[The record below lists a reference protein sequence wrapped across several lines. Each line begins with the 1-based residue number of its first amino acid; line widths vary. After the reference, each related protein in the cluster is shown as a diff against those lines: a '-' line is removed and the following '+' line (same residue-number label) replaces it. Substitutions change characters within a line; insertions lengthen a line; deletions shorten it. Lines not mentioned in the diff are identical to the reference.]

1 LDITQGDPLTIINV
15 RDFQLIFNSQSL
27 TCLYY
32 SLRSVQMK
40 LYSMNKREFAL
51 VFVAFFGLYACA
63 VIIGVAG
70 PPITATM
77 HRSARHDLR
86 LEAAGSAASAAAR
99 SNDSSS
105 PVGDGMTAV
114 VTNTP
119 SHRGDGADLN
129 STGPYLLHTPYLSSY
144 NRQLW
149 LLAKIRVK
157 NRQGK

>member
-1 LDITQGDPLTIINV
+1 
-15 RDFQLIFNSQSL
+15 
-27 TCLYY
+27 
-32 SLRSVQMK
+32 MK

-86 LEAAGSAASAAAR
+86 LESATTVAVN
-99 SNDSSS
+99 SNESST
-105 PVGDGMTAV
+105 PVGSDLPG
-114 VTNTP
+114 P
-119 SHRGDGADLN
+119 GFHGKSGELN

-157 NRQGK
+157 NRQGM